1 MIAPLVKDNPSLG
14 ITEITL
20 AVAAMMD
27 HPELVPTNYEN
38 LSRKGREKVHGQ
50 IAENLSSKERED
62 ILMKLDDPQKA
73 LQYGAKYLKF
83 LGNFRNYENNYALWL
98 SDYNRGLSDYQTSTE
113 YGRRINV
120 YRTKI
125 REALY
130 GVMKLDYVE
139 ESTCDPNFRDPEV
152 LQFPTLEDDGCQ
164 AGCVI
169 WVDPPYQLPPGVDY
183 CPECY

>member
-1 MIAPLVKDNPSLG
+1 
-14 ITEITL
+14 
-20 AVAAMMD
+20 
-27 HPELVPTNYEN
+27 
-38 LSRKGREKVHGQ
+38 
-50 IAENLSSKERED
+50 
-62 ILMKLDDPQKA
+62 MKLDDPQKV

-83 LGNFRNYENNYALWL
+83 LGNFRNDENNYALWL

-152 LQFPTLEDDGCQ
+152 LQSPTLEDDGCQ